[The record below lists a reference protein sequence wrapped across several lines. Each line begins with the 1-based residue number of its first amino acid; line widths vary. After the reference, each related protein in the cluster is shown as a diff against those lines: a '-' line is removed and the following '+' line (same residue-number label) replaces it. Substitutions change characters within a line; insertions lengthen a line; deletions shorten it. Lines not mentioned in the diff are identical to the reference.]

1 MVKEG
6 MTQLKLFLLYQ
17 KKFILEDFM
26 ELESK

>member
-6 MTQLKLFLLYQ
+6 MTRLKLFLLYQ